1 MKSLILASKS
11 PRRKEL
17 LEKCG
22 IPFTV
27 EAAEIDETLNSSLP
41 LTEAIHDLSRRKA
54 EAILKIHPESVVLG
68 SDTIVVVD
76 GMVLGK
82 PEDHEEAK
90 QMLRKLSG
98 RSHQVITGFCL
109 MSSLHCHTE
118 ASVSEV
124 YFSEMTEEE
133 IAAYVATNEADDKA
147 GAYGIQGLAG
157 KFIARIEGDY
167 YTIVGLPLA
176 QVYQELKNLAAY

>member
-27 EAAEIDETLNSSLP
+27 EAAEID
-41 LTEAIHDLSRRKA
+41 
-54 EAILKIHPESVVLG
+54 
-68 SDTIVVVD
+68 
-76 GMVLGK
+76 
-82 PEDHEEAK
+82 
-90 QMLRKLSG
+90 
-98 RSHQVITGFCL
+98 
-109 MSSLHCHTE
+109 
-118 ASVSEV
+118 
-124 YFSEMTEEE
+124 
-133 IAAYVATNEADDKA
+133 AYVATNEADDKA

-157 KFIARIEGDY
+157 KFITRIEGDY

-176 QVYQELKNLAAY
+176 QVYQELKNFSAY

>member
-1 MKSLILASKS
+1 M
-11 PRRKEL
+11 
-17 LEKCG
+17 
-22 IPFTV
+22 
-27 EAAEIDETLNSSLP
+27 
-41 LTEAIHDLSRRKA
+41 
-54 EAILKIHPESVVLG
+54 
-68 SDTIVVVD
+68 VVD

>member
-27 EAAEIDETLNSSLP
+27 EAAEIDETLNEDLP
-41 LTEAIHDLSRRKA
+41 LTEAIQDLSRRKA
-54 EAILKIHPESVVLG
+54 EAILKIHPDSVILG
-68 SDTIVVVD
+68 SDTIVVID
-76 GMVLGK
+76 GKILGK
-82 PEDHEEAK
+82 PKDHDEAK
-90 QMLRKLSG
+90 QMLRELSG

-109 MSSLHCHTE
+109 LSSLHCHTE
-118 ASVSEV
+118 VSVSEV
-124 YFSEMTEEE
+124 YFTEMTEEE
-133 IAAYVATNEADDKA
+133 IDAYVATGEADDKA

-157 KFIARIEGDY
+157 KFITKIEGDY
-167 YTIVGLPLA
+167 YTIVGLPLS
-176 QVYQELKNLAAY
+176 QVYQELKNLSNY